1 MNHYT
6 VGEID
11 CSYVQTME
19 IQQFL
24 NADSAA
30 SSVIGVV
37 LLVAIAVILA
47 AVVGT
52 FALGIGDHAQKSQ
65 PVVALS
71 AEQQAR
77 FLEEGSGNQDGS
89 DNATDETNVTV
100 VVLNYESGDNLYT
113 GQINITVNGYP
124 AFELR
129 ETSAM
134 YEIAPFWD
142 SQSAI
147 NSGSTSVV
155 YGYDS
160 QPGAFGVFT
169 TNVGVQ
175 IGIADSNDGYEGQS
189 TDVKQLS
196 SGDTVRVIW
205 SSESSDDSAILR
217 QYEVK

>member
-1 MNHYT
+1 M
-6 VGEID
+6 E
-11 CSYVQTME
+11 VQK
-19 IQQFL
+19 FL
-24 NADSAA
+24 NDDNAA
-30 SSVIGVV
+30 SSVIGVI
-37 LLVAIAVILA
+37 LIVAITVILA

-52 FALGIGDHAQKSQ
+52 FALGIGDSAQKSQ
-65 PVVALS
+65 PVVS
-71 AEQQAR
+71 FSVQQQER

-89 DNATDETNVTV
+89 DNAPDETNVTV
-100 VVLNYESGDNLYT
+100 VVLNHESGDNLDT

-129 ETSAM
+129 ETSDM

-142 SQSAI
+142 GQSTI

-160 QPGAFGVFT
+160 QPGPYGVFT

-175 IGIADSNDGYEGQS
+175 IGIADSDDGYEGQS

-196 SGDTVRVIW
+196 SGDTVRIIW

-217 QYEVK
+217 KYEVK